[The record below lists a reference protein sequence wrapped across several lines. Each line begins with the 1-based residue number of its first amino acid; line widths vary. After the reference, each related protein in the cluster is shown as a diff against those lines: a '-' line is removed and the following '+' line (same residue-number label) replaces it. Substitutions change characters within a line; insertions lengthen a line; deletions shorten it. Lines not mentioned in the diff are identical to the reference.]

1 MRSWGGNV
9 LLWLRCKN
17 GSFFFVRAREVVVL
31 EGRWVDWFGVGTYTT
46 FLRIITLNSFYAIRT
61 SEMEEER

>member
-1 MRSWGGNV
+1 M
-9 LLWLRCKN
+9 
-17 GSFFFVRAREVVVL
+17 L

>member
-1 MRSWGGNV
+1 MFCCGCDVRMV
-9 LLWLRCKN
+9 R
-17 GSFFFVRAREVVVL
+17 FFFVRAREVVVL